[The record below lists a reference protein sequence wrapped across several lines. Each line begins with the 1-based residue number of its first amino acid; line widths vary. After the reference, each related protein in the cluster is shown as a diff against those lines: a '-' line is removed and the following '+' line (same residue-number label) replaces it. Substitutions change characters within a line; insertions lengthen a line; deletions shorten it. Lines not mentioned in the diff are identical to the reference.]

1 MRFRRIGVIYNPYA
15 RKGEGRKIFMN
26 KIGPLIIKKSQEME
40 IDILIKETCKKG
52 DGYIISRL
60 FILEYNCDLI
70 LSVGGDG
77 TNNEVVN
84 GIMSLKEQK
93 KCVLGIIP
101 MGTGNDF
108 SRIIWGEKDYNY
120 ILDSIFNNNIIRKI
134 DLGSVT
140 CTAIASDNNL
150 NNNKGKDLDNET
162 DNEINNLTYYFLN
175 ESSCGYSAQ
184 VIQTVNNS
192 GFIINRDIT
201 FGIYSICQQ
210 LTYKN
215 KLTTYTLDGIA
226 YNQEILQMI
235 VISNGP
241 YFGSGMLINPKAKI
255 IDGYLNICLVK
266 DANFFDVLTVFPKIY
281 SGTHI
286 NHSKVFNDVLQSFS
300 ASSNQKILVE
310 ADGEIVGQLPASWK
324 CHTSVLSLIF
334 PNI

>member
-1 MRFRRIGVIYNPYA
+1 MIFRRIGVIYNPYA
-15 RKGEGRKIFMN
+15 RKGEGTKIFKN
-26 KIGPLIIKKSQEME
+26 KIEPLITKKSEEME

-93 KCVLGIIP
+93 KCILGVIP

-120 ILDSIFNNNIIRKI
+120 IIDSIFNNYVVKKI

-140 CTAIASDNNL
+140 CRSNDSEND
-150 NNNKGKDLDNET
+150 GK
-162 DNEINNLTYYFLN
+162 NNLTCWFLN

-184 VIQTVNNS
+184 VIETVNNS
-192 GFIINRDIT
+192 QFIINKDIT

-215 KLTTYTLDGIA
+215 KLITYTFDEMIF
-226 YNQEILQMI
+226 NQDIVQMI
-235 VISNGP
+235 VVSNGP
-241 YFGSGMLINPKAKI
+241 YFGSGMLINPSAKI

-266 DANFFDVLTVFPKIY
+266 DANFFDILTVFPKIY

-286 NHSKVFNDVLQSFS
+286 NHPKVYNNVLQSFS
-300 ASSNQKILVE
+300 ASSNQKTLVE
-310 ADGEIVGQLPASWK
+310 ADGEIVGQLPATWK
-324 CHTSVLSLIF
+324 CHTDVLFFIF
-334 PNI
+334 PDS